1 MTNNKMTSRNILRS
15 LTQKDA
21 PELHPN
27 NTNPLATA
35 PVVSEQD
42 FTSKLQSM
50 GMASVDDIL
59 FLQI

>member
-21 PELHPN
+21 PELHTN

-35 PVVSEQD
+35 PAVSEQD
-42 FTSKLQSM
+42 FTSKLQ
-50 GMASVDDIL
+50 
-59 FLQI
+59 